1 MNSAESKP
9 EYVDDR
15 ALQLARARGYPYA
28 IPRSSFTY
36 TDEGVAGFDSD
47 LCAGRTPV
55 LAIGSNQ
62 SPSRLAQKFGG
73 DAAHVIP
80 VQRALLEDFDVVY
93 SAHIASYGAV
103 PAMLQVSA
111 GSKVEVAVTWLNDEQ
126 LGIMHESETSAAN
139 YGLAMLTG
147 VTLTL
152 HGGGQAERVH
162 VYVSSRG
169 HLSEADGGAIALS
182 AIRCSGRSYASMTTS
197 EALELVRQ
205 KVAPDM
211 DADGFVLRLVNDDD
225 YRLGVSGQLG
235 ADAVPFRHPFETV
248 S

>member
-1 MNSAESKP
+1 VNSAESKRG
-9 EYVDDR
+9 YTDDR
-15 ALQLARARGYPYA
+15 ALKLARAREYPYV
-28 IPRSSFTY
+28 IPRSSY
-36 TDEGVAGFDSD
+36 IYKDEGVGGFDPD

-80 VQRALLEDFDVVY
+80 VQRALLKDFDVVY

-111 GSKVEVAVTWLNDEQ
+111 GSEVEVAVTWLNDEQ
-126 LGIMHESETSAAN
+126 VGIMHESETRAAN
-139 YGLAMLTG
+139 YDLATLEG

-152 HGGGQAERVH
+152 HGGGQAQRVH

-182 AIRCSGRSYASMTTS
+182 AIRCRGRRYPSMTTS
-197 EALELVRQ
+197 EALEVVRRQ
-205 KVAPDM
+205 VAPHT
-211 DADGFVLRLVNDDD
+211 DADEFVLRLVNDDA

-235 ADAVPFRHPFETV
+235 ADAVPFRHPFETP